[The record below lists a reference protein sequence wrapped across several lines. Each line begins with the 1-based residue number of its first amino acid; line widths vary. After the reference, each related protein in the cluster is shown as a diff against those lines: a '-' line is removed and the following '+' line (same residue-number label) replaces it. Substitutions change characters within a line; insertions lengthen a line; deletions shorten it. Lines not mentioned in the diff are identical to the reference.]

1 MSKRLRWVARLAW
14 RGCPSIVGQTHFLV
28 LGFHTS
34 CPTDPCVSRATFACL
49 PRAKLPTIPGPQ
61 HYLLT
66 SGAAQIFL
74 FSSLLY
80 FSSTYPGQMVGH
92 TFRFPLWR
100 CLWTG
105 PLQSVLDQT
114 CILTLEKIVCKVFP
128 ANNKNASS
136 KLCKFIGFL
145 AFLYIV
151 FSCPEQLNR

>member
-1 MSKRLRWVARLAW
+1 MRWVARLAW
-14 RGCPSIVGQTHFLV
+14 RGCPSIVGQAHFLV

-114 CILTLEKIVCKVFP
+114 CILTLEKIICKVFP
-128 ANNKNASS
+128 ANNKNTSS

-151 FSCPEQLNR
+151 CSCPEQLNR

>member
-114 CILTLEKIVCKVFP
+114 CILTLET
-128 ANNKNASS
+128 SS
-136 KLCKFIGFL
+136 T
-145 AFLYIV
+145 
-151 FSCPEQLNR
+151 SWRMR